1 MINVI
6 LGISLVANVLLGWY
20 LATLLKKL
28 LYVSANL
35 SDLFL
40 TIKAFRVF
48 VTSLYSMDSFTG
60 EPMIEE
66 LIYRLRDVDEEI
78 EEFREIFEY
87 TIDSEME
94 EELDAAQEEIQENKN

>member
-1 MINVI
+1 MMSVI
-6 LGISLVANVLLGWY
+6 LGISLVANVFLGWY

-48 VTSLYSMDSFTG
+48 VSSLYSMDSFTG

-66 LIYRLRDVDEEI
+66 LIFRLREVNEEI
-78 EEFREIFEY
+78 EGFREIFVY
-87 TIDSEME
+87 TIDSEIE
-94 EELDAAQEEIQENKN
+94 EELDAAQEEASQV